1 MVEKRGT
8 ARLRAQLAARVNG
21 GEGPD
26 RVAVLAA
33 TIQTTSV
40 DDSLAIRFSLLLNNQ
55 TLELENHSHWLYII
69 LWPLMM
75 LYACWAVPKVWI
87 FRLYWYLFHCPSFTR
102 SEIKVSESDSAEA
115 RREKMEK
122 QAKLN
127 EYNMRWLLGPKHA
140 SLWFDAHWLGQV
152 VRNGVL
158 TSQALD
164 GINAVPVLFLL
175 GQLDSLGGR
184 LVRFWLNQPDGQ
196 AVRNR
201 LRITYNEIL
210 AELCR
215 LWESRQPG
223 QKIRVLS
230 LACGSAQATIE
241 ALAVFL
247 AAYSEAKGK
256 VELRLVD
263 LSGSSLMR
271 AIHLA
276 KERGVGPY
284 VSFEEK
290 NIQSIVHEQCDNPW
304 DIVEMVGFLDYRP
317 WESAVNICRDIRKI
331 MRVNGLFVSAH
342 IGPSPWS
349 FVVRWVINWPLL
361 IRRPI
366 QEYRQILHQ
375 AGFTGREIEM
385 RDAAN
390 WRKSS
395 SARVVPNRATY
406 AASVIIFGARFFYG
420 IIGLYEFFHLVFSR
434 VGAN

>member
-1 MVEKRGT
+1 MVEKRGI
-8 ARLRAQLAARVNG
+8 ACLRAQLAARVNG

-33 TIQTTSV
+33 TIQTTPV

-115 RREKMEK
+115 RQEKMEK

-175 GQLDSLGGR
+175 GQLNSLGGR

-215 LWESRQPG
+215 LW
-223 QKIRVLS
+223 
-230 LACGSAQATIE
+230 
-241 ALAVFL
+241 
-247 AAYSEAKGK
+247 
-256 VELRLVD
+256 
-263 LSGSSLMR
+263 
-271 AIHLA
+271 
-276 KERGVGPY
+276 
-284 VSFEEK
+284 
-290 NIQSIVHEQCDNPW
+290 
-304 DIVEMVGFLDYRP
+304 
-317 WESAVNICRDIRKI
+317 
-331 MRVNGLFVSAH
+331 
-342 IGPSPWS
+342 
-349 FVVRWVINWPLL
+349 
-361 IRRPI
+361 
-366 QEYRQILHQ
+366 
-375 AGFTGREIEM
+375 
-385 RDAAN
+385 
-390 WRKSS
+390 
-395 SARVVPNRATY
+395 
-406 AASVIIFGARFFYG
+406 
-420 IIGLYEFFHLVFSR
+420 
-434 VGAN
+434 